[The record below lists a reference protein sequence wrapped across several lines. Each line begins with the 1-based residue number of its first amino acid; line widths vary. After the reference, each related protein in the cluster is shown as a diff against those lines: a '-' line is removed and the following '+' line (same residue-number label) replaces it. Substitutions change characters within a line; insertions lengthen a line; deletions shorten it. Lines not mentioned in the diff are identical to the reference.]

1 MSFQIEQMYESD
13 QFQNKLQVLNDM
25 YERDREEREGLIQ
38 AYQEWCAEEEVL
50 ANTETQ
56 KIGDPEE

>member
-1 MSFQIEQMYESD
+1 MYESD

-25 YERDREEREGLIQ
+25 YERDWEEREGLIQ

-50 ANTETQ
+50 TNTETQ